1 MFMNMLIYQ
10 LLLRIPGI
18 NPSLASSLKHILHN
32 AKSLI
37 YPLFLPH
44 LKHRRTILL
53 LNFGG
58 FKDLAYVD
66 VLDIFL

>member
-1 MFMNMLIYQ
+1 MLTNILIYQ

-18 NPSLASSLKHILHN
+18 NPSLASSLKQILHK

-37 YPLFLPH
+37 YPLFRPH
-44 LKHRRTILL
+44 LKHLRTTRL

-58 FKDLAYVD
+58 FSDRTYVE